1 VWNIS
6 ITIKI
11 ATVTLRCLDSIHI
24 MDKDI
29 DSLQSSYCDIQYKI
43 PINFIITKKKKH
55 GMILKYKKN
64 HMNKGKLVNKSE

>member
-1 VWNIS
+1 
-6 ITIKI
+6 
-11 ATVTLRCLDSIHI
+11 